1 MRKVCSTYVSIV
13 AGLVLFLFPSG
24 TLYSNRILNSPT
36 LIKNQLQT
44 SSPAHLQSG
53 QHIGAA
59 DTSSENAV
67 KEYAIQVGAFAKKEN
82 AERLKKRIQTAGYR
96 VDIYENLL
104 DGQRLLYLVWV
115 GVYLSEES
123 AQPDVAVI
131 KSKFKI
137 DGVIRPRTVAR
148 R

>member
-1 MRKVCSTYVSIV
+1 MREVCSTYFSIV

-36 LIKNQLQT
+36 MIENQLQT
-44 SSPAHLQSG
+44 TPPAHLQSG
-53 QHIGAA
+53 QQISAA
-59 DTSSENAV
+59 DSSSLNAV
-67 KEYAIQVGAFAKKEN
+67 KEYAIQVGAFTKKGN
-82 AERLKKRIQTAGYR
+82 AERLKRRIQTAGYR

-115 GVYLSEES
+115 GVYQSEES